1 MYVCP
6 KCDGLVDQPERRWW
20 SRWRYCPN
28 SHVLYVRGLG
38 PSSEQSFWKSFLRS
52 LAQGIGIFGLI
63 VLVAITQIAPEFRA
77 ATGRRE
83 DGRMMACSF
92 GFVVVVFYL
101 FRGLS
106 LLRKAHLWARRAGP
120 VQRLVTHARGKA
132 CGFLAAIPCQLGI
145 MMALLLAK

>member
-6 KCDGLVDQPERRWW
+6 RCNGLVDQPERRWW

-28 SHVLYVRGLG
+28 GHVLYVRGLG
-38 PSSEQSFWKSFLRS
+38 PSSEQSFRKPFFKS

-77 ATGRRE
+77 ASGR
-83 DGRMMACSF
+83 GNGNMLACRLGSM
-92 GFVVVVFYL
+92 VAIFYL
-101 FRGLS
+101 LRGLS
-106 LLRKAHLWARRAGP
+106 LLIRAHFWARRAGP

-145 MMALLLAK
+145 MMALLFAK